1 MICLFFFAFFLAGL
15 GVKASAFAIDDT
27 QPGSIAL
34 QKRLEFCCAMS
45 RPCSEETVDE
55 LVEKEVCV
63 CVCVCECVCVCVCV
77 W

>member
-1 MICLFFFAFFLAGL
+1 
-15 GVKASAFAIDDT
+15 VKASAFAIDDT

-34 QKRLEFCCAMS
+34 QKSLEFLTTINL
-45 RPCSEETVDE
+45 PCSEETVDE

-63 CVCVCECVCVCVCV
+63 CVCVFVFVCVCV

>member
-1 MICLFFFAFFLAGL
+1 M
-15 GVKASAFAIDDT
+15 KASAFAIDDT

-63 CVCVCECVCVCVCV
+63 CVCASVCVCVCVCGEPGREGICV
-77 W
+77 ECTHKL